1 MKVPSLFIL
10 FLLLS
15 STLYAQK
22 KGLETVIQK
31 GHNASVKA
39 VTISPDGQYIA
50 TGSRDKSAKLWN
62 ASTGLELRSF
72 IGHTHTINGVQFSPD
87 FKYLVTSSAD
97 NSAKLWE
104 VLTGKELFSTPVE
117 NKYMTD
123 VAFSP
128 DSKLFASAGYHDK
141 AKIWDIKTLQLVKE
155 IETNADQGSGYGV
168 NLSFSPNG
176 KWLAI
181 GEDNKTVRVFE
192 TTSWQLLYTF
202 APTEG
207 WCGGCGTLVNFS
219 HDSKYLLKLSHNSSV
234 EKYDMSTG
242 KLLQSFG
249 APYDDITGVAFD
261 SSDAVILG
269 GSSKYVML
277 WNSTTGALLDSLI
290 FDKEQEELT
299 EVIFG
304 TNANEL
310 YLSKNSNIAI
320 RFSIPKKEVVRTYTG
335 ILNDTDKGGV
345 NYDPDNYWDS
355 YIAKY
360 IRLKNKVLISPDG
373 KTLLK
378 GKLGTKAKRWDIATG
393 QTIIEYNGHEKAVIS
408 YTYTDDGKNLIT
420 GDGAG
425 KMIYWDALT
434 GKQIRK
440 FDAHREPLFEVKIS
454 PSGAEVATASWD
466 ASVTIWDIASG
477 KLVSDIDMKGNS
489 AFALSYTPDG
499 LYLVTGRF
507 DKTLELWEPDSKT
520 VVRSFIG
527 HSDVVSTIIFG
538 NDPKQML
545 TSSWDGTARIWDITT
560 GMMVKKFKGH
570 TGAVHTAIYSLDN
583 KSILTAGDDRAIRV
597 WDIASGKVIKTLE
610 GHQAE
615 VTSLNLSKDGKTLIS
630 ASLDGVVKI
639 WNLDKGQEFY
649 EHILVG
655 NNDWMAKTKEGYF
668 NSTDGARS
676 AIHFVKGMNSYSADQ
691 FFEEFYRPDLLPSL
705 YKNRGET
712 GSLPNIDSKLTS
724 SPPPTIKISSIATEN
739 KNEIDLYVK
748 LIDNGGGVGELK
760 ISQNGKQIPLNEK
773 ELTFPTQQGTSTVY
787 KQRVAL
793 IGGHNVFSATGI
805 SKGRMES
812 APVEVKVISTSAE
825 KNSTCYI
832 LSIGIDEY
840 KNNKLTLNYAKA
852 DAEAFSKAVQEHS
865 GKLFSKVEVHSLYDK
880 DANKQNILQQLDDL
894 IAKIQVHDVFI
905 FYYAGHG
912 SMVDNRFFFIPTEC
926 TRLYDINNLTSE
938 ALEATLVQQKMKH
951 IKALKQ
957 IVIMDACQSGAS
969 VELLAM
975 RGAGE
980 EKAIAQ
986 LSRSAGIHVLASAGG
1001 EQNAKE
1007 IASLGHGLFT
1017 YVLINAL
1024 NGKAD
1029 GSPKDGKVTVYEL
1042 KSYLD
1047 DQVPELNQQNNGKP
1061 QYPYTFSRGHDFP
1074 IVME

>member
-1 MKVPSLFIL
+1 MKTILQVSFL
-10 FLLLS
+10 FLLTSLAW
-15 STLYAQK
+15 AQK

-31 GHNASVKA
+31 GHNAAVKA
-39 VTISPDGQYIA
+39 VTVSPNGQYIV

-62 ASTGLELRSF
+62 ATTGLELRSY
-72 IGHTHTINGVQFSPD
+72 IGHTHTINSVQLSPD
-87 FKYLVTSSAD
+87 FMYLATSSAD
-97 NSAKLWE
+97 NTAKLWDIR
-104 VLTGKELFSTPVE
+104 TGKELFSTPVE

-128 DSKLFASAGYHDK
+128 DSKLFVSAGYHDK
-141 AKIWDIKTLQLVKE
+141 AKIWEIKSLQLVKE

-168 NLSFSPNG
+168 NLAFSPDG

-181 GEDNKTVRVFE
+181 GEDNKTVKVYE
-192 TTSWQLLYTF
+192 TKDWQLTYTLT
-202 APTEG
+202 PEKG

-219 HDSKYLLKLSHNSSV
+219 HDSKYLLKVSHNSPV
-234 EKYDMSTG
+234 EKYDMLTG
-242 KLLQSFG
+242 KLVQSYGGEF
-249 APYDDITGVAFD
+249 DDITGVAFD

-277 WNSTTGALLDSLI
+277 WNSTTGAVLDSLV
-290 FDKEQEELT
+290 FDKEQEEIT
-299 EVIFG
+299 EVVFG
-304 TNANEL
+304 TNAKEL
-310 YLSKNSNIAI
+310 YISKSNNMALKY
-320 RFSIPKKEVVRTYTG
+320 SVPKKEIIHTYTG

-393 QTIIEYNGHEKAVIS
+393 QTVKEYLGHEKAVIS
-408 YTYTDDGKNLIT
+408 FTYTDDGQYLIT

-425 KMIYWDALT
+425 KMIYWDAVS
-434 GKQIRK
+434 GKAIRK
-440 FDAHREPLFEVKIS
+440 FDAHREPLFEVKIN
-454 PSGAEVATASWD
+454 PSGTEVATASWD
-466 ASVTIWDIASG
+466 ASVTIWDITSG
-477 KLVSDIDMKGNS
+477 KQVADIDMKGNS
-489 AFALSYTPDG
+489 AYALSYTPDG

-527 HSDVVSTIIFG
+527 HSDVVSTIVFG
-538 NDPKQML
+538 NDTKQML

-570 TGAVHTAIYSLDN
+570 TGALHTAIYSLDN

-597 WDIASGKVIKTLE
+597 WDIASGKVIKSLE

-630 ASLDGVVKI
+630 ASLDGVIKI
-639 WNLDKGQEFY
+639 WNLEKGQEFY
-649 EHILVG
+649 EHIHVG

-668 NSTDGARS
+668 NATDGARS
-676 AIHFVKGMNSYSADQ
+676 AIHFVKGLESYSADQ

-724 SPPPTIKISSIATEN
+724 SPPPTIKISSVATEN
-739 KNEIDLYVK
+739 KNEVELYVK
-748 LIDNGGGVGELK
+748 IIDNGGGVGELR

-773 ELTFPTQQGTSTVY
+773 DLSFPSQSGQSTVY

-812 APVEVKVISTSAE
+812 SPAELKVISTNSE
-825 KNSTCYI
+825 KSSTCYI

-840 KNNKLTLNYAKA
+840 KNNKLTLNYAKE
-852 DAEAFSKAVQEHS
+852 DAESFSKAVEEHS

-880 DANKQNILQQLDDL
+880 EASRQNILQQLDEL

-912 SMVDNRFFFIPTEC
+912 SMVDNRFFFIPSEC
-926 TRLYDINNLTSE
+926 TRLFDINSLTSE
-938 ALEATLVQQKMKH
+938 ALEATVMQQKMKH

-957 IVIMDACQSGAS
+957 IVIMDACQSGGS

-1007 IASLGHGLFT
+1007 LATLGHGLFT